1 MRNQMRERI
10 WRAAMLHGE
19 KIVANTLRAALCV
32 LSIAAIS
39 FAVQAASVSPA
50 SLGFDPAR
58 FGLPVYPN
66 ATVKLGSAASTRD
79 FSGHTQHSV
88 VLETPDAVA
97 AVAAWYAAHWSGAT
111 LKSYPNA
118 PVIMM
123 AKEWGTTN
131 ISLSLSRSGAET
143 EIRIV
148 VPGAY

>member
-1 MRNQMRERI
+1 
-10 WRAAMLHGE
+10 MLHGK
-19 KIVANTLRAALCV
+19 KIVAKTPRTALCV
-32 LSIAAIS
+32 LSVAAVS
-39 FAVQAASVSPA
+39 FAAQAASVSSA

-66 ATVKLGSAASTRD
+66 ATVKLGSAASIRD

-88 VLETPDAVA
+88 VLETPDAVP
-97 AVAAWYAAHWSGAT
+97 AVAAWYAAHWNGAA

>member
-1 MRNQMRERI
+1 
-10 WRAAMLHGE
+10 MLHGE

-32 LSIAAIS
+32 LSIAALS
-39 FAVQAASVSPA
+39 FAVQAASVSSA

-79 FSGHTQHSV
+79 FSGHTQHSA
-88 VLETPDAVA
+88 VLETPDAVPV
-97 AVAAWYAAHWSGAT
+97 VAAWYAGHWSGAA

-123 AKEWGTTN
+123 AKAWGTTS
-131 ISLSLSRSGAET
+131 ISLAISRSGGET